1 VTDADSERNDEQP
14 EDFAEFLR
22 AFIENQGGI
31 DAEQLAKAAGLPND
45 PELLKKLIGQF
56 ESAMKASE
64 TQTSGGV
71 NWTLAQSQAKSL
83 ASKEAK
89 AVSDTQR
96 KLVADAVSI
105 GSLWLDDVTDL
116 AASPSDP
123 KLLNRELWVAD
134 ALPLFQELSKPV
146 AERMATA
153 LTETMQSVIPEE
165 LQQMNAQA
173 GAFMRSAGG
182 AMFAMQLGQALGKL
196 ATETLSGGDTGIPIL
211 RDRAA
216 LVPQNIDEFLS
227 GFDIGADQGYIFLTI
242 RELAYSR
249 LFRNAKWLRDAVVS
263 QITQFAS
270 EIAIDTEHL
279 REVAESLDLNDPEQL
294 RGAIDSGAMI
304 AKRTEDQ
311 ERAVSAIENLL
322 ALIDGWVECVTE
334 DATTRLP
341 NASSIAEAIIR
352 RRAEGGPAEVTFGTL
367 VGLQLRPRKLRE
379 ARELW
384 RILTREFGTKVR
396 DEIWLHPDQLPTAEE
411 IENPLLAVARLR
423 NDDDDFDRALQDF
436 LQD

>member
-341 NASSIAEAIIR
+341 NASSIAE
-352 RRAEGGPAEVTFGTL
+352 GGPAEVTFGTL

>member
-1 VTDADSERNDEQP
+1 MTDADSERNGEQP

-45 PELLKKLIGQF
+45 PELLKKLISQF
-56 ESAMKASE
+56 ESAMKTSDA
-64 TQTSGGV
+64 QTSGGV
-71 NWTLAQSQAKSL
+71 NWTLAQNQAKSL
-83 ASKEAK
+83 ASKESK

-96 KLVADAVSI
+96 KLVSDAVSI
-105 GSLWLDDVTDL
+105 GSLWLDDVTEL
-116 AASPSDP
+116 GAHASDP

-146 AERMATA
+146 AERMANA

-165 LQQMNAQA
+165 LHQMNAQA

-249 LFRNAKWLRDAVVS
+249 LFKNAKWLRDAVVS

-311 ERAVSAIENLL
+311 ERAVAAIENLL

-334 DATTRLP
+334 EATTRLP

-352 RRAEGGPAEVTFGTL
+352 RRAEGGPAEITFGTL

-384 RILTREFGTKVR
+384 RVLTREFGTKVR

-411 IENPLLAVARLR
+411 VENPQLAVARRR
-423 NDDDDFDRALQDF
+423 NEDDDFDNALKDF
-436 LQD
+436 LED

>member
-1 VTDADSERNDEQP
+1 MTDAESEREGQEP
-14 EDFAEFLR
+14 EDFAAFLR
-22 AFIENQGGI
+22 DFIANQGGI
-31 DAEQLAKAAGLPND
+31 DSEQLAKAAGLPND
-45 PELLKKLIGQF
+45 PELIKKLIDQF
-56 ESAMKASE
+56 EKAMKASE
-64 TQTSGGV
+64 NQTVGGV
-71 NWTLAQSQAKSL
+71 NWSLAQSQAKSL
-83 ASKEAK
+83 ASQASKPIN
-89 AVSDTQR
+89 DTQR
-96 KLVADAVSI
+96 KLAQEAVTI
-105 GSLWLDDVTDL
+105 GTLWLDAVTDFD
-116 AASPSDP
+116 SSGSEP

-146 AERMATA
+146 AERMASA
-153 LTETMQSVIPEE
+153 LTETMQSVIPDE
-165 LQQMNAQA
+165 LSEINKQA

-196 ATETLSGGDTGIPIL
+196 AAESLSGGDTGIPIL
-211 RDRAA
+211 RDRGC

-279 REVAESLDLNDPEQL
+279 REVAETLDLNDPEQL
-294 RGAIDSGAMI
+294 RSAIDSGAMI
-304 AKRTEDQ
+304 SKRTEEQ
-311 ERAVSAIENLL
+311 ERAVASIENLL

-334 DATTRLP
+334 EATTRLP
-341 NASSIAEAIIR
+341 NSSSIAEAVMR

-384 RILTREFGTKVR
+384 RILTRELGVKQR
-396 DEIWLHPDQLPTAEE
+396 DEIWMHPDQLPTAEE
-411 IENPLLAVARLR
+411 VLNPALLLERVR
-423 NDDDDFDRALQDF
+423 NGDDDFDQALKDF
-436 LQD
+436 LEE

>member
-71 NWTLAQSQAKSL
+71 NWTLAQNQAKSL

-249 LFRNAKWLRDAVVS
+249 LFKNAKWLRDAVIS

-304 AKRTEDQ
+304 AKRTDDQ

-411 IENPLLAVARLR
+411 IETPHLAVARLR
-423 NDDDDFDRALQDF
+423 NEDDDFDKALKDF